1 MKKNTV
7 KAFIVAIAMVC
18 TSNLTT
24 SANNITDGA
33 TASVKTKIAQVNK
46 SLSFNVWIENTA
58 NKKVMVIVLD
68 ADKNEIH
75 REYVGYK
82 LEKFAKT
89 FDFSN
94 LSDGKYTIEVINSNV
109 DVIDSKSFEIKTN
122 QTVNRDIVV
131 AIR

>member
-1 MKKNTV
+1 MNKNTV

-18 TSNLTT
+18 SSNL
-24 SANNITDGA
+24 SSFANNTNDGT
-33 TASVKTKIAQVNK
+33 TASVKTKITQVNK
-46 SLSFNVWIENTA
+46 TLSFNVWVENSG
-58 NKKVMVIVLD
+58 KKIMVIVLD

-75 REYVGYK
+75 REYVSPK
-82 LEKFAKT
+82 SEKFAKT

-94 LSDGKYTIEVINSNV
+94 LSDGKYTIEVISSNV

-122 QTVNRDIVV
+122 QIINRDIIV

>member
-18 TSNLTT
+18 TSNLT
-24 SANNITDGA
+24 SFANNTTDEA

-46 SLSFNVWIENTA
+46 SLSFNVWVENTA
-58 NKKVMVIVLD
+58 NKKVMVVVLD

-75 REYVGYK
+75 REYVGNK
-82 LEKFAKT
+82 VGKFAKT

-94 LSDGKYTIEVINSNV
+94 LNDGKYTIEVVNSNV
-109 DVIDSKSFEIKTN
+109 DIIDSKSFEIKTN
-122 QTVNRDIVV
+122 QTVNRDIIV

>member
-7 KAFIVAIAMVC
+7 KAFIVAVAMVC
-18 TSNLTT
+18 TSNLT
-24 SANNITDGA
+24 SFANNTTDG
-33 TASVKTKIAQVNK
+33 TSTSVKSKIAQVNH
-46 SLSFNVWIENTA
+46 SLSFNVWIENSA
-58 NKKVMVIVLD
+58 NKKVMVVVLD

-75 REYVGYK
+75 REYVGNK

-94 LSDGKYTIEVINSNV
+94 LSDGKYTIEVVNSNV

>member
-18 TSNLTT
+18 TSNLN
-24 SANNITDGA
+24 SFANNTTDG
-33 TASVKTKIAQVNK
+33 TSASVKSKIAQVNK
-46 SLSFNVWIENTA
+46 SLSFNVWIENVA
-58 NKKVMVIVLD
+58 NKKVSVVVKD

-75 REYVGYK
+75 REYVSYK
-82 LEKFAKT
+82 TEKFAKT

-94 LSDGKYTIEVINSNV
+94 LSDGKYTIEVVNSNV
-109 DVIDSKSFEIKTN
+109 DVIDSRTFEIKTN

>member
-18 TSNLTT
+18 TSNLN
-24 SANNITDGA
+24 SFANNTTDGT
-33 TASVKTKIAQVNK
+33 TASVKSKIAQVSN
-46 SLSFNVWIENTA
+46 SLSFNVWVENPE
-58 NKKVMVIVLD
+58 NKKVMIVVMD

-75 REYVGYK
+75 REYVSHK
-82 LEKFAKT
+82 IEKFAKT

-94 LSDGKYTIEVINSNV
+94 LTDGKYTIEVVKSNI
-109 DVIDSKSFEIKTN
+109 DVVDSKSFEIKTN

-131 AIR
+131 AIK

>member
-1 MKKNTV
+1 MKKNTI

-18 TSNLTT
+18 TSNLSSFASNSNDET
-24 SANNITDGA
+24 
-33 TASVKTKIAQVNK
+33 TASVKTKITQVNK
-46 SLSFNVWIENTA
+46 TLSFNVWVENSG
-58 NKKVMVIVLD
+58 KKIMIIVLD

-75 REYVGYK
+75 REYVSAK
-82 LEKFAKT
+82 SEKFAKT

-94 LSDGKYTIEVINSNV
+94 LSDGKYTIEVISSNV

-122 QTVNRDIVV
+122 QMVNRDIIV

>member
-18 TSNLTT
+18 TSNLT
-24 SANNITDGA
+24 SFANNTNDEA
-33 TASVKTKIAQVNK
+33 SASVKSKISQVNK
-46 SLSFNVWIENTA
+46 SLSFNVWVENAA
-58 NKKVMVIVLD
+58 NKKVMVVVLD

-75 REYVGYK
+75 REYVGK
-82 LEKFAKT
+82 SSVKFAKT

-94 LSDGKYTIEVINSNV
+94 LNDGKYTIEVVDSNV
-109 DVIDSKSFEIKTN
+109 DVVDSRTFEIKTN
-122 QTVNRDIVV
+122 AVVNRDIVV

>member
-18 TSNLTT
+18 TSNL
-24 SANNITDGA
+24 SSFANKTIDETNV
-33 TASVKTKIAQVNK
+33 SVKTRITQVNK
-46 SLSFNVWIENTA
+46 TLSFNVWVENT
-58 NKKVMVIVLD
+58 NKKVMVVVLD

-75 REYVGYK
+75 REYVGSK
-82 LEKFAKT
+82 SEKFAKT

-94 LSDGKYTIEVINSNV
+94 LSDGKYTIEVITSNI
-109 DVIDSKSFEIKTN
+109 DVVDSKSFEIKTN
-122 QTVNRDIVV
+122 QIVNRDIIV

>member
-1 MKKNTV
+1 MLFRST
-7 KAFIVAIAMVC
+7 
-18 TSNLTT
+18 
-24 SANNITDGA
+24 
-33 TASVKTKIAQVNK
+33 SVKTKIAQVNK
-46 SLSFNVWIENTA
+46 SLSFNVWVENTA
-58 NKKVMVIVLD
+58 NKKVMVVVLD

-75 REYVGYK
+75 REYVGNK
-82 LEKFAKT
+82 AGKFAKT

-94 LSDGKYTIEVINSNV
+94 LNDGKYTIEVVDSNV

>member
-18 TSNLTT
+18 TSNL
-24 SANNITDGA
+24 SSFANNTNDGT
-33 TASVKTKIAQVNK
+33 TASVKTKITQVSK
-46 SLSFNVWIENTA
+46 TLSFNVWIESTG
-58 NKKVMVIVLD
+58 KKIMVVVLD

-75 REYVGYK
+75 REYVSSK
-82 LEKFAKT
+82 SEKFAKT

-94 LSDGKYTIEVINSNV
+94 LSDGKYTIEVVSSNI
-109 DVIDSKSFEIKTN
+109 DVVDSKTFEIKTN
-122 QTVNRDIVV
+122 QIINRDIIV

>member
-18 TSNLTT
+18 TSNL
-24 SANNITDGA
+24 SSFANNTNEGA

-46 SLSFNVWIENTA
+46 SLSFNVWVENA
-58 NKKVMVIVLD
+58 NKKVMVVILD

-75 REYVGYK
+75 REHVGNK
-82 LEKFAKT
+82 TEKFAKT

-94 LSDGKYTIEVINSNV
+94 LADGKYTIEVISSNV

-122 QTVNRDIVV
+122 QIVNRDIIV

>member
-1 MKKNTV
+1 MNKNTV

-18 TSNLTT
+18 TSNL
-24 SANNITDGA
+24 SSFANNTNDETTVSIKTRIT
-33 TASVKTKIAQVNK
+33 QVNR
-46 SLSFNVWIENTA
+46 SLSFNVWVENT
-58 NKKVMVIVLD
+58 NKKVMVVVLD

-75 REYVGYK
+75 REYVSSK
-82 LEKFAKT
+82 SDKFAKT

-94 LSDGKYTIEVINSNV
+94 LSDGKYTIEVISSNV

-122 QTVNRDIVV
+122 QIVNRDIIV